1 MAKSVKKYSIL
12 ESLTSFSKF
21 LLLPSISSKLSIC
34 LYITKLQMRFLDD
47 DDGVFLFQEKH
58 ETQELYLVTSPRHAW
73 G

>member
-1 MAKSVKKYSIL
+1 MIEL
-12 ESLTSFSKF
+12 GDF
-21 LLLPSISSKLSIC
+21 KLKRG
-34 LYITKLQMRFLDD
+34 YHITRDHIIFELFKLVFQKAPKNYDD

>member
-1 MAKSVKKYSIL
+1 MAVLLHKEATRRFIMIL
-12 ESLTSFSKF
+12 AV
-21 LLLPSISSKLSIC
+21 
-34 LYITKLQMRFLDD
+34 YDDDD

>member
-1 MAKSVKKYSIL
+1 MTV
-12 ESLTSFSKF
+12 
-21 LLLPSISSKLSIC
+21 
-34 LYITKLQMRFLDD
+34 MRNDFDD